1 MMPDD
6 YTFEDGFMPDGSIV
20 IFPTD
25 TVFGIACRLYD
36 NDALNR
42 ISKLK
47 NNHPFNYAVL
57 CDTLV
62 SINDLAI
69 IDERAKK
76 LMMAFWP
83 GKLTIIL
90 KSSKPHFEKT
100 GDKKIAVRIPNHNS
114 ALRLIKKN
122 GPLVTT
128 SLSSEDQDLLMDLSK
143 IKATFTDKVDY
154 IYEEYNNFYLNL
166 GSTTIDLSEDTIQY
180 IRIGS
185 ITEDQIKAVVENNNF
200 DI

>member
-36 NDALNR
+36 TDAFNR
-42 ISKLK
+42 ISRLK
-47 NNHPFNYAVL
+47 HNTEFNYAVL

-83 GKLTIIL
+83 GALTLIL
-90 KSSKPHFEKT
+90 RSSRAHFEKT
-100 GDKKIAVRIPNHNS
+100 GDEKIAVRIPNHNG
-114 ALRLIKKN
+114 ALSLIKKN

-128 SLSSEDQDLLMDLSK
+128 SLSTEDQDLLMDLNK
-143 IKATFTDKVDY
+143 IKMNYKDQVDH

-166 GSTTIDLSEDTIQY
+166 GSTTIDLSGEFVQY

-185 ITEDQIKAVVENNNF
+185 ITEDEIQNVINTQNF

>member
-25 TVFGIACRLYD
+25 TTFGIASRLYD
-36 NDALNR
+36 NEALNR
-42 ISKLK
+42 ITKLK
-47 NNHPFNYAVL
+47 NNNQFNYAIL

-69 IDERAKK
+69 IDDRAKQ

-83 GKLTIIL
+83 GALTIIL
-90 KSSKPHFEKT
+90 KSTKPHFEKT
-100 GDKKIAVRIPNHNS
+100 GDSKIAVRIPNHS
-114 ALRLIKKN
+114 GALSLIKKN

-128 SLSSEDQDLLMDLSK
+128 SLSSEDQDLLMDLNK
-143 IKATFTDKVDY
+143 IKMGYSDKVDY

-166 GSTTIDLSEDTIQY
+166 GSTTIDLSEPDIKF

-185 ITEDQIKAVVENNNF
+185 IKESDILAVIDHSNYN
-200 DI
+200 I

>member
-25 TVFGIACRLYD
+25 TVFGIASRLYD
-36 NDALNR
+36 FEALNR
-42 ISKLK
+42 IRKLK
-47 NNHPFNYAVL
+47 YNRSFNYAVL

-62 SINDLAI
+62 SINDLAVI
-69 IDERAKK
+69 NERAKK
-76 LMMAFWP
+76 LMVEFWP
-83 GKLTIIL
+83 GALTLIL

-100 GDKKIAVRIPNHNS
+100 GESKIAVRIPNHTG
-114 ALRLIKKN
+114 ALSLIKKN

-128 SLSSEDQDLLMDLSK
+128 SLSSEDQDLLMDLNK
-143 IKATFTDKVDY
+143 IKSNFKDKVDH
-154 IYEEYNNFYLNL
+154 IYEEYNNFYLNM
-166 GSTTIDLSEDTIQY
+166 GSTTIDLTEEKIQF

-185 ITEDQIKAVVENNNF
+185 ITENQINTVVNS
-200 DI
+200 DDYHI

>member
-42 ISKLK
+42 ISTLK
-47 NNHPFNYAVL
+47 NNQSFNYAVL

-62 SINDLAI
+62 SVNDLAI

-83 GKLTIIL
+83 GKLTLIL
-90 KSSKPHFEKT
+90 KSSKPHYEKT
-100 GDKKIAVRIPNHNS
+100 GDLKIAVRIPNHNS

-128 SLSSEDQDLLMDLSK
+128 SLSSEDQDLLMDLTK
-143 IKATFTDKVDY
+143 IKATFKDKVDH

-166 GSTTIDLSEDTIQY
+166 GSTTIDLSEDVIRY

-185 ITEDQIKAVVENNNF
+185 ITESQIEAVIQTNTF

>member
-36 NDALNR
+36 TDAFNR
-42 ISKLK
+42 IIKLK
-47 NNHPFNYAVL
+47 QNTEFNYAVL

-76 LMMAFWP
+76 LMMSFWP
-83 GKLTIIL
+83 GALTLIL
-90 KSSKPHFEKT
+90 RSSRSHFEKT
-100 GDKKIAVRIPNHNS
+100 GDEKIAVRIPNHNG
-114 ALRLIKKN
+114 ALSLIKKN

-128 SLSSEDQDLLMDLSK
+128 SLSTEDQDLLLDLDK
-143 IKATFTDKVDY
+143 IKLNYKDQVDF
-154 IYEEYNNFYLNL
+154 IYEEYNNFYLNS
-166 GSTTIDLSEDTIQY
+166 GSTTIDLSGEFIQY

-185 ITEDQIKAVVENNNF
+185 ITEEEIQNVINTQNF

>member
-25 TVFGIACRLYD
+25 TTFGIACRLYD
-36 NDALNR
+36 NEAFNR
-42 ISKLK
+42 ISQLK
-47 NNHPFNYAVL
+47 NNDKFNYAVL

-62 SINDLAI
+62 SINDLAF

-76 LMMAFWP
+76 LMLAFWP
-83 GKLTIIL
+83 GALTIIL
-90 KSSKPHFEKT
+90 KSSKPHYEKT
-100 GDKKIAVRIPNHNS
+100 GDKKIAVRIPNHNG
-114 ALRLIKKN
+114 ALSLIKKN

-128 SLSSEDQDLLMDLSK
+128 SLSSEDQDLLMDLNK
-143 IKATFTDKVDY
+143 IKINFQDKVDF
-154 IYEEYNNFYLNL
+154 IYEEYNNFYLNM
-166 GSTTIDLSEDTIQY
+166 GSTTIDLSENEIKY

-185 ITEDQIKAVVENNNF
+185 ITETEIKAVIEDTNYH
-200 DI
+200 I

>member
-36 NDALNR
+36 TDAFNR
-42 ISKLK
+42 ISTLK
-47 NNHPFNYAVL
+47 NNTQFHYAVL

-62 SINDLAI
+62 SINDLAV

-83 GKLTIIL
+83 GALTLIL
-90 KSSKPHFEKT
+90 RSSRSHYEKT
-100 GDKKIAVRIPNHNS
+100 GDDKIAVRIPNHNG
-114 ALRLIKKN
+114 ALSLIKKN

-128 SLSSEDQDLLMDLSK
+128 SLSTEDQDLLMDLNK
-143 IKATFTDKVDY
+143 IKLNYKDQVDF

-166 GSTTIDLSEDTIQY
+166 GSTTIDLSGEFVQY

-185 ITEDQIKAVVENNNF
+185 ITEDQIQSVINTQNF

>member
-25 TVFGIACRLYD
+25 TTFGIACRLYD
-36 NDALNR
+36 SEALNR
-42 ISKLK
+42 ITKLK
-47 NNHPFNYAVL
+47 NNDKFNYAVL

-62 SINDLAI
+62 SINDLAV
-69 IDERAKK
+69 IDQRAKQ

-83 GKLTIIL
+83 GALTIIL
-90 KSSKPHFEKT
+90 QSTKPHFEKT
-100 GDKKIAVRIPNHNS
+100 GEAKIAVRIPNHS
-114 ALRLIKKN
+114 GALSLIKKN

-128 SLSSEDQDLLMDLSK
+128 SLSSEDQDLLMDLNK
-143 IKATFTDKVDY
+143 IKMGYADKVDY

-166 GSTTIDLSEDTIQY
+166 GSTTIDLSEPEIKF

-185 ITEDQIKAVVENNNF
+185 IKESDILSIIDQTNYHI
-200 DI
+200 

>member
-25 TVFGIACRLYD
+25 TVFGIASRLYD
-36 NDALNR
+36 FEALNR
-42 ISKLK
+42 IRKLK
-47 NNHPFNYAVL
+47 NNRSFNYAVL

-62 SINDLAI
+62 SINDLAV
-69 IDERAKK
+69 IDERSKK
-76 LMMAFWP
+76 LMVEFWP
-83 GKLTIIL
+83 GALTLIL

-100 GDKKIAVRIPNHNS
+100 GESKIAVRIPNHTG
-114 ALRLIKKN
+114 ALSLIKKN

-128 SLSSEDQDLLMDLSK
+128 SLSSEDQDLLMDLNK
-143 IKATFTDKVDY
+143 IKSNFHDKVDH
-154 IYEEYNNFYLNL
+154 IYEEYNNFYLNM
-166 GSTTIDLSEDTIQY
+166 GSTTIDLSEENIQF

-185 ITEDQIKAVVENNNF
+185 ITENQINTVVNS
-200 DI
+200 DDYHI